1 MENAAVMAQASFAQ
15 GREGL
20 PLRGRTMFAP
30 LRDNLCR
37 PDTSGAPR
45 SAYPAAQRVQFAVA
59 VQNIRASELRG
70 TGIPQGTLSCPSGN
84 SPCVALA

>member
-1 MENAAVMAQASFAQ
+1 MPLSWHRLRSRKAVRVYHCVGEQCS
-15 GREGL
+15 
-20 PLRGRTMFAP
+20 P

-45 SAYPAAQRVQFAVA
+45 SAHPAAQRVQFAVA

-70 TGIPQGTLSCPSGN
+70 TGIPRGDPLLPFGQFTLCRA
-84 SPCVALA
+84 CVE